1 MKLEVRIIATSLIAE
16 LEKATDLFKK
26 IAEQPKFNDNQVLGQ
41 LLYGLALRYAGF
53 FVTSTDA
60 RHGWG
65 CKADMSKAVVYLKAA
80 AETAAEAE
88 ADALA
93 AGLTKGG
100 QLKGELTL
108 AIYELGNC
116 FRNGWVT

>member
-1 MKLEVRIIATSLIAE
+1 M
-16 LEKATDLFKK
+16 EKATNLFKK

-41 LLYGLALRYAGF
+41 LLYGLALRYASCF
-53 FVTSTDA
+53 TSIDA

-65 CKADMSKAVVYLKAA
+65 CKADMSKAVVYLTAA
-80 AETAAEAE
+80 AENAAEAE
-88 ADALA
+88 DDALA

-116 FRNGWVT
+116 FRNGWVA